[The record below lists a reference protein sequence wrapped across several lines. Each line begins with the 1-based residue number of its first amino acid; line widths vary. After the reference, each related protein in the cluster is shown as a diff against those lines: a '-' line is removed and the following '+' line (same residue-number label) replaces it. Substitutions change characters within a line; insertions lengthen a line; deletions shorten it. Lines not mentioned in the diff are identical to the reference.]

1 MLQGEKVTQKP
12 PVYVTA
18 NSLVNGNCSI
28 EVALQIAW
36 DAGVDGF
43 ELRREQLPRTMQHDD
58 FCLLRSKLEHFRCSP
73 IYSTPEPL
81 FTEEGFQGESV
92 GQVLTE
98 AHTFGCNMVKFAPGN
113 IEPDNEFM
121 LQLSSLQRSF
131 PTMTIA
137 VENDQSPVSRDVARW
152 TRFFARVTELPH
164 PIWMTFDLGNW
175 DCVGIDAIQAA
186 QHLGSFVIYIHT
198 KAVERKDDI
207 CISRPIRAA
216 HSEHAALAY
225 LPAEVPRALE
235 FPISGSNRDGVTS
248 ALHTYITWLRSGNF
262 AT

>member
-1 MLQGEKVTQKP
+1 MLQGDQFTQRP

-18 NSLVNGNCSI
+18 NSLVNDNCSL
-28 EVALQIAW
+28 EVALQIAR

-43 ELRREQLPRTMQHDD
+43 ELRREQLPQTMQHDD
-58 FCLLRSKLEHFRCSP
+58 FCLLGSKLEHFRCPP
-73 IYSTPEPL
+73 IYSTPESL

-98 AHTFGCNMVKFAPGN
+98 AHTSGCSMVKFAPGN
-113 IEPDNEFM
+113 IEPDNKFM

-137 VENDQSPVSRDVARW
+137 VENDQSPASRDVARW
-152 TRFFARVTELPH
+152 VRFFEQAAALYC
-164 PIWMTFDLGNW
+164 PIGMTFDLGNW
-175 DCVGIDAIQAA
+175 DCVGSDVVQAA
-186 QHLGSFVIYIHT
+186 QRLGPFVIYIHA
-198 KAVERKDDI
+198 KAVARKDGV
-207 CISRPIRAA
+207 CTSRPIRAA

-235 FPISGSNRDGVTS
+235 FPISGTNRDDVTS

>member
-1 MLQGEKVTQKP
+1 MQQGEKVTQKP

-18 NSLVNGNCSI
+18 NSLVNDNCSL
-28 EVALQIAW
+28 EVALQIARE
-36 DAGVDGF
+36 AGADGF
-43 ELRREQLPRTMQHDD
+43 ELRQEQLPRTMQHDD
-58 FCLLRSKLEHFRCSP
+58 FCQLGSKLKHFRCPP

-81 FTEEGFQGESV
+81 FAEEGFQGESV
-92 GQVLTE
+92 EQVLTE
-98 AHTFGCNMVKFAPGN
+98 AHTLGCTMVKFAPGN

-137 VENDQSPVSRDVARW
+137 VENDQSPVSRDVTRW
-152 TRFFARVTELPH
+152 VHFFERAAKLYC

-175 DCVGIDAIQAA
+175 DCVGSDAMQAA
-186 QHLGSFVIYIHT
+186 QRLGSFVIYIHT
-198 KAVERKDDI
+198 KAVERKDGI

-216 HSEHAALAY
+216 DSEHAALAY

-235 FPISGSNRDGVTS
+235 FPISGSNRDEVTS
-248 ALHTYITWLRSGNF
+248 ALHTCITWLRSGKF